1 MEKFRSPVL
10 FLARGGDIDGQ
21 QRQVIYLAE
30 GLARQD
36 LTVSASE
43 PGELHNE
50 LVRRTVDSRVTR
62 MSSWRS
68 ITRIVDRYADAYRL
82 LGYAREKGIRIV
94 HAHDVWRAEYAHFI
108 ARRLAIPYVV
118 HVRGPLTPRDIKK
131 HKLNN
136 ADALIAIAQR
146 YVDDL
151 VKSGIDPRR
160 IALVDDGVNLDLFNP
175 SHADPTYLARNFGLK
190 DRLLVGIVGRLSAF
204 KHIDD
209 FLNIVSRMP
218 PATEQAVMF
227 VIAGKWDNA
236 EYRDQIS
243 ETVRRLG
250 IASRVAIVG
259 RIPDS
264 DAPKL
269 LSSLDL
275 LVTLSGGSVMFEA
288 MAMRKP
294 VLSIRTDGRHSEH
307 TRHGQTAWCIDG
319 HSADAAAAELTY
331 LLNDQ
336 ALRHRLGQDARLWVE
351 QHLSSQTMVDKVTA
365 VYAGLT
371 A

>member
-1 MEKFRSPVL
+1 M
-10 FLARGGDIDGQ
+10 
-21 QRQVIYLAE
+21 Y
-30 GLARQD
+30 
-36 LTVSASE
+36 ASE

-82 LGYAREKGIRIV
+82 LGDARQKGIRIV

-131 HKLNN
+131 HKLNS
-136 ADALIAIAQR
+136 ADALIAIARR

-160 IALVDDGVNLDLFNP
+160 IALVDDGVNLDLFSP

-218 PATEQAVMF
+218 PAMEQAVMF

-259 RIPDS
+259 RIPIPTRRNCCPVS
-264 DAPKL
+264 TCSLRFLAAPSCSKRWPCANRCYRFDPTAATPSTPGTGRL
-269 LSSLDL
+269 L
-275 LVTLSGGSVMFEA
+275 GA
-288 MAMRKP
+288 
-294 VLSIRTDGRHSEH
+294 
-307 TRHGQTAWCIDG
+307 
-319 HSADAAAAELTY
+319 
-331 LLNDQ
+331 
-336 ALRHRLGQDARLWVE
+336 
-351 QHLSSQTMVDKVTA
+351 
-365 VYAGLT
+365 LT
-371 A
+371 ATALTPPRRS